1 MKSKLINQINTTLLK
16 YSQGTNN
23 HRETMRKMLTNIVK
37 DMLDLKI
44 MPPGFHHMTST
55 HVTQL
60 TDLWKTKGNSQATM
74 INKLGALRTFNT
86 HGKFNI
92 TIPTNAEL
100 DIQKQKQYRL
110 KYLSED
116 IVHQVESKITAI
128 ILKMQLSFG
137 LTKYEVIRL
146 PVANCVVDA
155 DLYIPTN
162 IAYNRKKRVITM
174 YKPEQRETI
183 NELRSI
189 IGGLATLGEMA
200 TERHIAQLYNAEL
213 ALLKID
219 YNANFRAIYGY
230 KRLASLMKKG
240 ITKDD
245 AYKLLMEEMGY
256 SEKKILL
263 EAIL

>member
-1 MKSKLINQINTTLLK
+1 MNF
-16 YSQGTNN
+16 
-23 HRETMRKMLTNIVK
+23 ETYAISW
-37 DMLDLKI
+37 
-44 MPPGFHHMTST
+44 F
-55 HVTQL
+55 
-60 TDLWKTKGNSQATM
+60 NS
-74 INKLGALRTFNT
+74 
-86 HGKFNI
+86 
-92 TIPTNAEL
+92 
-100 DIQKQKQYRL
+100 
-110 KYLSED
+110 S
-116 IVHQVESKITAI
+116 
-128 ILKMQLSFG
+128 LSFA
-137 LTKYEVIRL
+137 V
-146 PVANCVVDA
+146 
-155 DLYIPTN
+155 
-162 IAYNRKKRVITM
+162 
-174 YKPEQRETI
+174 